1 MRLTPKQLR
10 QIIKEELDNS
20 PQLIKEDEIHWTIT
34 QNPKA
39 KWIKVGN
46 KWWVARPRG
55 GGRTG
60 VEVTWSSDG
69 RRTAGMHF
77 PIQDSSEQKAVIEW
91 LSDLELDLP
100 PEDVAAEE
108 EIADITNENIP
119 T

>member
-1 MRLTPKQLR
+1 
-10 QIIKEELDNS
+10 
-20 PQLIKEDEIHWTIT
+20 
-34 QNPKA
+34 
-39 KWIKVGN
+39 
-46 KWWVARPRG
+46 
-55 GGRTG
+55 
-60 VEVTWSSDG
+60 
-69 RRTAGMHF
+69 MHF